1 MSDWMIGGA
10 MVTLMLFGAIVGL
23 FIGWMC
29 AKDQIAIVQADLDTE
44 RTHHTECRSLRLAE
58 AHEAGKLRHANVELQ
73 ARLNRARDLMYDSS
87 VIRHSSHYQQ
97 LRMLLDPES
106 VSREAD
112 DEVKRFG
119 QQLSKELSAAF
130 YKSTNPAAVSFSV
143 PVDGDI
149 PIPPPK
155 SW

>member
-29 AKDQIAIVQADLDTE
+29 AKDQVAIVQADLDTE
-44 RTHHTECRSLRLAE
+44 RTHHAECRSLRLAE
-58 AHEAGKLRHANVELQ
+58 AHESGKLRHANVELQ

-106 VSREAD
+106 VAREAN
-112 DEVKRFG
+112 DEVKNFEH
-119 QQLSKELSAAF
+119 QLQKEMSAAF
-130 YKSTNPAAVSFSV
+130 HKATNPAAVRFFV
-143 PVDGDI
+143 PLDDDT